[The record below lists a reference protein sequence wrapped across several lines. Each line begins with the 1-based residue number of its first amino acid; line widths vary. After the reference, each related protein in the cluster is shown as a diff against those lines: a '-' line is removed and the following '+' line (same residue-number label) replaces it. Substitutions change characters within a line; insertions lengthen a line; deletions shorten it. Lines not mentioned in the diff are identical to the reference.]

1 MFVTDITEYDKRRSR
16 VFIDGSFAFL
26 LYKGELK
33 TYGVKKDAE
42 LSREQYDMIVSEL
55 LGKRCKLRAM
65 NLLTAKSYTR
75 EKLRQKLVDGLYPE
89 EVIEEALAYV
99 ESFGYVND
107 NTYAADF
114 IAYHAGSMNR
124 MQMIQKLR
132 TRGVPQDVI
141 ERQLAA
147 YAESGE
153 EIDEVA
159 QIEAFLRKKKFDPLN
174 TSAQEIQK
182 LKAALYRKGYR
193 NDNISSVFHSFT

>member
-42 LSREQYDMIVSEL
+42 LSREQYDTIVSEL

-114 IAYHAGSMNR
+114 IAYHAGTMNR
-124 MQMIQKLR
+124 MQMTQKLR